1 MELDGRLAA
10 FVLLSALLIITP
22 GPDTA
27 LIIRNAL
34 AAGPRVATLSAVGVS
49 VGTLVWVLAAT
60 LGVGVLL
67 ERSSVAFTVLKL
79 AGAVYLCYLGARSVM
94 GGAHEPPTAAQQSV
108 RAASPS
114 DRNAFR
120 QGLLSNVLNPK
131 TGAFFV
137 TVMPQFLMP
146 GDSALR
152 LAIMVGAFESILLVW
167 LIAYG
172 HAVSRLGRTG
182 PGLRVRRAMTRL
194 SGAILIGLGARLA
207 LERRWL

>member
-34 AAGPRVATLSAVGVS
+34 SGGPRASTFSAVGVA
-49 VGTLVWVLAAT
+49 VGILMWAGAAT
-60 LGVGVLL
+60 FGVGWLL
-67 ERSSVAFTVLKL
+67 ERSSIGFTILKL
-79 AGAVYLCYLGARSVM
+79 AGAAYLCYLGARSLLSPIR
-94 GGAHEPPTAAQQSV
+94 GEAPPEPI
-108 RAASPS
+108 PS
-114 DRNAFR
+114 SLSGWSALR
-120 QGLLSNVLNPK
+120 QGLFSNLLNPK

-146 GDSALR
+146 GDSSVR
-152 LAIMVGAFESILLVW
+152 LVVMMAVFEVMLLVW
-167 LIAYG
+167 LTAYG

-207 LERRWL
+207 FERR

>member
-10 FVLLSALLIITP
+10 FVLLSVLLIITP

-34 AAGPRVATLSAVGVS
+34 AGGRRVSTFSAIGVS
-49 VGTLVWVLAAT
+49 MGTLAWVLAAT

-79 AGAVYLCYLGARSVM
+79 AGAAYLCYLGLRSLFSRQHGDVP
-94 GGAHEPPTAAQQSV
+94 GGLRQGVAPLNDWAAL
-108 RAASPS
+108 
-114 DRNAFR
+114 R
-120 QGLLSNVLNPK
+120 QGLLSNLLNPK

-146 GDSALR
+146 GDSPLR
-152 LAIMVGAFESILLVW
+152 LAIMVAAFESILLVW

-182 PGLRVRRAMTRL
+182 PGLRVRHAMTRV
-194 SGAILIGLGARLA
+194 SGAVLIGLGARLA
-207 LERRWL
+207 FERR

>member
-10 FVLLSALLIITP
+10 FVLFAALLIVTP

-27 LIIRNAL
+27 LIIRNSV
-34 AAGPRVATLSAVGVS
+34 AGCPRASTLSAVGVAI
-49 VGTLVWVLAAT
+49 GTLAWVAAAT

-67 ERSSVAFTVLKL
+67 ERSSEAFTILKL
-79 AGAVYLCYLGARSVM
+79 AGASYLCYLGARSLLFPQRDA
-94 GGAHEPPTAAQQSV
+94 AHTSTPAQYR
-108 RAASPS
+108 RARGVWPAL
-114 DRNAFR
+114 R
-120 QGLLSNVLNPK
+120 QGLVSNMLNPK

-137 TVMPQFLMP
+137 TVMPQFLVP

-152 LAIMVGAFESILLVW
+152 LAIMVGAFETMLLVW

-182 PGLRVRRAMTRL
+182 PGVRVRRAMTRL

-207 LERRWL
+207 FERR

>member
-1 MELDGRLAA
+1 VELDGRLAA

-34 AAGPRVATLSAVGVS
+34 AGGPRASTFSAIGVAVGI
-49 VGTLVWVLAAT
+49 LAWALAAT

-79 AGAVYLCYLGARSVM
+79 AGAAYLCYLGLRSLLGRGQDPPPAREEAVGPLSLS
-94 GGAHEPPTAAQQSV
+94 GRTAL
-108 RAASPS
+108 
-114 DRNAFR
+114 R
-120 QGLLSNVLNPK
+120 QGLLSNLLNPK

-137 TVMPQFLMP
+137 TVMPQFLVP

-152 LAIMVGAFESILLVW
+152 LAIMVAAFEAILLAW

-172 HAVSRLGRTG
+172 HAVSRLGRSG
-182 PGLRVRRAMTRL
+182 PGLRLRRAMTRL

-207 LERRWL
+207 FERR

>member
-10 FVLLSALLIITP
+10 FVLLSALLIFTP

-34 AAGPRVATLSAVGVS
+34 AGGPRASTYSAVGVS
-49 VGTLVWVLAAT
+49 VGTLAWVLAAT

-79 AGAVYLCYLGARSVM
+79 AGAAYLGYLGVRSLFSRQHEEVHAAARQVVAPLTEWS
-94 GGAHEPPTAAQQSV
+94 AL
-108 RAASPS
+108 
-114 DRNAFR
+114 R
-120 QGLLSNVLNPK
+120 QGLLSNLLNPK

-137 TVMPQFLMP
+137 SVMPQFLVP
-146 GDSALR
+146 GDSPLR
-152 LAIMVGAFESILLVW
+152 LAAMVIAFESILLVW

-172 HAVSRLGRTG
+172 HVVSRLGRTG

-194 SGAILIGLGARLA
+194 SGAVLIGLGARLA
-207 LERRWL
+207 LDRR

>member
-10 FVLLSALLIITP
+10 FVLLSALLIVTP

-34 AAGPRVATLSAVGVS
+34 ADGPRASTFSAVGVS
-49 VGTLVWVLAAT
+49 VGILAWALAAT
-60 LGVGVLL
+60 FGVGVLL

-79 AGAVYLCYLGARSVM
+79 AGAVYLCYLGVRSLFSRQPAEVP
-94 GGAHEPPTAAQQSV
+94 GTSSHVVAQFTAWSAL
-108 RAASPS
+108 
-114 DRNAFR
+114 R
-120 QGLLSNVLNPK
+120 QGLLSNLLNPK

-146 GDSALR
+146 GDSPVR
-152 LAIMVGAFESILLVW
+152 LAVMVIAFESILLVW

-172 HAVSRLGRTG
+172 HVVSRLGRTG
-182 PGLRVRRAMTRL
+182 LGLGVRRAMTRL
-194 SGAILIGLGARLA
+194 SGVVLIGLGARLA
-207 LERRWL
+207 LERR

>member
-10 FVLLSALLIITP
+10 FVLLSALLIVTP

-34 AAGPRVATLSAVGVS
+34 AGGPRASTLSAIGVS
-49 VGTLVWVLAAT
+49 VGILAWALAAT
-60 LGVGVLL
+60 FGVGVLL

-79 AGAVYLCYLGARSVM
+79 VGAAYLCYLGVRSLFSR
-94 GGAHEPPTAAQQSV
+94 EPGEVTGTAAQVGGQST
-108 RAASPS
+108 AWSAL
-114 DRNAFR
+114 R
-120 QGLLSNVLNPK
+120 QGLLSNLLNPK

-146 GDSALR
+146 GDSPVR

-172 HAVSRLGRTG
+172 HVVSRLGRTG
-182 PGLRVRRAMTRL
+182 LGLSLRRAMTRL
-194 SGAILIGLGARLA
+194 SGVVLIGLGARLA
-207 LERRWL
+207 LERR